1 MRYTALVTGA
11 SSGIGL
17 AIAREL
23 ARVGVDVVL
32 VARDAARLR
41 ALAASL
47 DTGTEV
53 LAADLL
59 THEGLETVADRVAD
73 AERPIDI
80 LVSNAGFGLA
90 APFHESSIEDERRLH
105 ELLSFVPLRLAH
117 AALPGMRERGHGW
130 ILTVASFAAFIPYG
144 SYSASKAHAVNLSR
158 SIRSR
163 YALDGIRATA
173 LCPGFVH
180 TEFHERMGVG
190 AEDGPAWMW
199 ADADDIAR
207 RGVRG
212 MRRNQ
217 PVVHSNPAFAAIAKG
232 LQLVPDRWQGSLINS
247 YRD

>member
-1 MRYTALVTGA
+1 MRHTALVTGA

-32 VARDAARLR
+32 VARDESRLR
-41 ALAASL
+41 QVAASL

-59 THEGLETVADRVAD
+59 THDGLEAVAERVALR
-73 AERPIDI
+73 ERPVDI

-90 APFHESSIEDERRLH
+90 APFHASSIDDERRLH

-117 AALPGMRERGHGW
+117 AALPGMRERRRGW

-158 SIRSR
+158 SLRSR
-163 YALDGIRATA
+163 YAHDGIRATA

-180 TEFHERMGVG
+180 TEFHERMGIE
-190 AEDGPAWMW
+190 EDGPAWMW
-199 ADADDIAR
+199 ASADDIAR

-212 MRRNQ
+212 LRRNQ
-217 PVVHSNPAFAAIAKG
+217 PVVHSNLAFAAIGKG
-232 LQLVPDRWQGSLINS
+232 LQLVPDRWQGALINA

>member
-1 MRYTALVTGA
+1 MRHTALVTGA

-32 VARDAARLR
+32 VARDESRLR
-41 ALAASL
+41 EVAATL

-59 THEGLETVADRVAD
+59 THEGLETVADRVALRD
-73 AERPIDI
+73 RPIDI

-90 APFHESSIEDERRLH
+90 APFHASSIEDERRLH

-117 AALPGMRERGHGW
+117 AALPGMRERGRGW

-158 SIRSR
+158 SLRAR
-163 YALDGIRATA
+163 YAADGIHATA

-180 TEFHERMGVG
+180 TEFHERMGIE
-190 AEDGPAWMW
+190 EDAPAWMW
-199 ADADDIAR
+199 ASAEDVAR

-212 MRRNQ
+212 LRRNQ
-217 PVVHSNPAFAAIAKG
+217 PVVHSDWRYATIAKA
-232 LQLVPDRWQGSLINS
+232 LQVVPDRWQGVLIDS

>member
-1 MRYTALVTGA
+1 MRHTALITGA

-32 VARDAARLR
+32 VARDEERLQ

-47 DTGTEV
+47 DTGAEV

-59 THEGLETVADRVAD
+59 THDGLEAVAARLAQRD
-73 AERPIDI
+73 RPIDI

-90 APFHESSIEDERRLH
+90 APFHESTIEDERRLH

-117 AALPGMRERGHGW
+117 AALPGMRERGRGW
-130 ILTVASFAAFIPYG
+130 ILTVASFAAFIPFG
-144 SYSASKAHAVNLSR
+144 TYSAAKSHAVNLSR
-158 SIRSR
+158 AIRSR
-163 YALDGIRATA
+163 YADDGIRATA

-180 TEFHERMGVG
+180 TEFHDRMGIV
-190 AEDGPAWMW
+190 EDGPAWMW
-199 ADADDIAR
+199 ASAEDVAR

-212 MRRNQ
+212 LRRNQ
-217 PVVHSNPAFAAIAKG
+217 PVVHSDRRFAAIAKG
-232 LQLVPDRWQGSLINS
+232 LQLVPDTWQGSLINA

>member
-32 VARDAARLR
+32 VARDEARLQEV
-41 ALAASL
+41 AASL

-59 THEGLETVADRVAD
+59 THDGLEAVAARVASPD
-73 AERPIDI
+73 RPIDV

-90 APFHESSIEDERRLH
+90 APFHESTIEDERRLH

-117 AALPGMRERGHGW
+117 AALPGMRQRGRGW

-144 SYSASKAHAVNLSR
+144 SYSASKSHAVNLSR

-163 YALDGIRATA
+163 YADDGIHATA

-180 TEFHERMGVG
+180 TEFHERMGID
-190 AEDGPAWMW
+190 EDGPDWMW
-199 ADADDIAR
+199 TSADDIAR
-207 RGVRG
+207 RGIRG
-212 MRRNQ
+212 LRRNQ
-217 PVVHSNPAFAAIAKG
+217 PVVHSDWRFAAIAKG
-232 LQLVPDRWQGSLINS
+232 LQLVPDVWQGALINS

>member
-32 VARDAARLR
+32 VARDESRLR
-41 ALAASL
+41 EVAATL

-59 THEGLETVADRVAD
+59 THEGLEAVAERVALPD
-73 AERPIDI
+73 RPIDI

-90 APFHESSIEDERRLH
+90 APFHESSIDDERRLH

-117 AALPGMRERGHGW
+117 AALPGMRARGRGW

-163 YALDGIRATA
+163 YAGDGIRATA

-180 TEFHERMGVG
+180 TEFHERMGID
-190 AEDGPAWMW
+190 EDGPDWMW
-199 ADADDIAR
+199 ASAEDIAR

-217 PVVHSNPAFAAIAKG
+217 PVVHSNLAFAAIAKG
-232 LQLVPDRWQGSLINS
+232 LQLVPDTWQGALINS

>member
-1 MRYTALVTGA
+1 MRHTALVTGA

-32 VARDAARLR
+32 VARDEARLR
-41 ALAASL
+41 DIAATL

-59 THEGLETVADRVAD
+59 THEGLEAVADRVASH
-73 AERPIDI
+73 ERPIDI

-90 APFHESSIEDERRLH
+90 APFHASSIEDERRLH

-117 AALPGMRERGHGW
+117 AALPGMRERGRGW

-163 YALDGIRATA
+163 YAGDGIRATA

-180 TEFHERMGVG
+180 TEFHERMGI
-190 AEDGPAWMW
+190 EEEGPAWMW
-199 ADADDIAR
+199 TSAEAVAR

-212 MRRNQ
+212 LRRNQ
-217 PVVHSNPAFAAIAKG
+217 PVVHSDWRYASIAKA
-232 LQLVPDRWQGSLINS
+232 LQLVPDTWQGAVIGAH
-247 YRD
+247 RD

>member
-1 MRYTALVTGA
+1 MRHTALITGA

-32 VARDAARLR
+32 VARDEQRLHD
-41 ALAASL
+41 LAASL

-59 THEGLETVADRVAD
+59 THEGLEAVAARVAER
-73 AERPIDI
+73 ERPIDI

-90 APFHESSIEDERRLH
+90 AGFHESSIEDERRLH

-117 AALPGMRERGHGW
+117 AALPAMRERGRGW
-130 ILTVASFAAFIPYG
+130 ILTVASFAAFIPFG
-144 SYSASKAHAVNLSR
+144 SYSAAKSHAVNLSR
-158 SIRSR
+158 SLRSR
-163 YALDGIRATA
+163 YAGDGIRATA

-180 TEFHERMGVG
+180 TEFHERMGIV
-190 AEDGPAWMW
+190 EDGPAWMW
-199 ADADDIAR
+199 ADADDVAR
-207 RGVRG
+207 RGIRG
-212 MRRNQ
+212 LRRNQ
-217 PVVHSNPAFAAIAKG
+217 PVVHSDWRFAAIAKG
-232 LQLVPDRWQGSLINS
+232 LELVPDTLQGALIDT